1 MVFIQSRGRA
11 CKGHVGFNPVVNA
24 WVRGPF
30 PQNPRFFSLPP
41 DSRSACVRAVRRPES
56 HGVFCVKEGQRCRH
70 NCRGLKNTT
79 VVGTSSAFSAPS
91 PPLPPPRPS
100 TSTAQERWPSPGT
113 TARVRRFA
121 PSASIPSQPPPFPG
135 QKLGLG
141 RRGSRSP
148 AGGSS
153 AAKTGAEAKAGPPA
167 EGAPAPPLWRLMAAP
182 GRYRGKGRAGGP
194 ALSAARSSLP
204 PVRPSLRLA
213 AGGCRGRVGSGLP
226 RLLSGGWRPPMRGS
240 LNPLPVRRVFRVVKP
255 TDRRA
260 RPDPRSSSRRRRSH
274 SLVRSVPAPARV
286 RVFAS
291 PHRPSPLR
299 HYQDSFNAAFPAP
312 VSPPMTK
319 YRRRPGGD
327 HRPLPP
333 EHPGSA
339 KGPTSSRCLLDP
351 LSPEGR
357 CSPGGFRAGMAA
369 GLS

>member
-1 MVFIQSRGRA
+1 MRRARRLQPCGKCVGKGPLSTKPPLLLSSSRQ
-11 CKGHVGFNPVVNA
+11 P
-24 WVRGPF
+24 
-30 PQNPRFFSLPP
+30 L
-41 DSRSACVRAVRRPES
+41 CVRAVRRPES

-100 TSTAQERWPSPGT
+100 TSTAKKDGRARGQQHACGGSLLQPQSPHNHPRSPG
-113 TARVRRFA
+113 RS
-121 PSASIPSQPPPFPG
+121 SASG
-135 QKLGLG
+135 AAALG
-141 RRGSRSP
+141 RRREAAPRRRP
-148 AGGSS
+148 ALRRRPARPQRAPRPRRCGGSWRRRG
-153 AAKTGAEAKAGPPA
+153 ATG
-167 EGAPAPPLWRLMAAP
+167 
-182 GRYRGKGRAGGP
+182 GRGGP
-194 ALSAARSSLP
+194 AARPSLP